1 MTNHKN
7 NHKSET
13 ARPLTDIEFRHLGE
27 GKVGFVR
34 RVTGA
39 DLKARFPG
47 MPTIADEMRLWGLF
61 GADGSPMVLSDERA
75 NVVEAA
81 EENELTTV
89 SVH

>member
-1 MTNHKN
+1 MNTDTKN
-7 NHKSET
+7 E
-13 ARPLTDIEFRHLGE
+13 RPLTDIEFRHLGE
-27 GKVGFVR
+27 GKVGYIH
-34 RVTGA
+34 RVTGR

-47 MPTIADEMRLWGLF
+47 MPTIADEIRLWGLF
-61 GADGSPMVLSDERA
+61 SADGSPMVLSDARE